1 MAYLKC
7 MGEWGKKAVFAVSL
21 TCFLANTIHAENNKP
36 TLKEICIKAIK
47 TCDGRSEKIDYYREF
62 SPFQE
67 CVANTVAEA
76 QRTGWDTAGEVATGV
91 GKVAGILVLGALKVT
106 GDLLKGAA
114 NMLFSREDCMSDKKA
129 GKICRTVPAIEDD
142 YETETD
148 MDRWERERKETEE
161 KEHKKI
167 ARDKA
172 ILVSC
177 SRALKG

>member
-36 TLKEICIKAIK
+36 TLKEICIKAVK
-47 TCDGRSEKIDYYREF
+47 TCDGHSEKIDYYREL

-76 QRTGWDTAGEVATGV
+76 QRTGWDAAGEVATE
-91 GKVAGILVLGALKVT
+91 LVLGTLKAT
-106 GDLLKGAA
+106 GYLLKGAA
-114 NMLFSREDCMSDKKA
+114 NMLFSRKECLSNKA
-129 GKICRTVPAIEDD
+129 GNKVCWTEPAIQGEN
-142 YETETD
+142 ETE
-148 MDRWERERKETEE
+148 MDRWERERKEAEE
-161 KEHKKI
+161 KRHKKI

-172 ILVSC
+172 VLASC
-177 SRALKG
+177 SRAITSN